1 MTPTEVVEPYAPK
14 IVDLLMKLVRNEN
27 EDNAVLCMKT
37 IMDFQR
43 HQTKVLAERVQ
54 PFLDLIQ
61 EMFEMMAQAVTD
73 TFDTPSQST
82 TQGASSASNNPQNF
96 QSPSPRSP
104 M

>member
-27 EDNAVLCMKT
+27 EENAVLCMKT

-54 PFLDLIQ
+54 PFLNLIQ
-61 EMFEMMAQAVTD
+61 EMFQMMEQAVTD

-82 TQGASSASNNPQNF
+82 TGYGAANYSAITKRNAVI
-96 QSPSPRSP
+96 
-104 M
+104 